1 VGRRFTMNTKFL
13 GEDEILKVAMNLEEE
28 GIIIYSQFAKAAKNK
43 KAKEIFKLLA
53 DYEKEHFDT
62 FSRLHTQSIAGG
74 PYPRPEEIDRELT
87 AYLRGLI
94 DTGVFTSLKTFP
106 KAKLSK
112 FSDKEAVSLGI
123 QIEKN
128 SILYYTEVYEANLVH
143 TAKPTILEI
152 IKEERKHLVMLYG
165 VWEKLRT

>member
-1 VGRRFTMNTKFL
+1 MSTKFL
-13 GEDEILKVAMNLEEE
+13 GEDEILKVAMNLEGE
-28 GIIIYSQFAKAAKNK
+28 GIIIYSQFAKITKNK

-62 FSRLHTQSIAGG
+62 FSRLHTESIARG

-87 AYLRGLI
+87 AYLRSLI

-106 KAKLSK
+106 KAKLAK
-112 FSDKEAVSLGI
+112 FTDQEAVAFGI
-123 QIEKN
+123 QVEKN
-128 SILYYTEVYEANLVH
+128 SILYYTEAYETNLVH
-143 TAKPTILEI
+143 SAKPALAQI

-165 VWEKLRT
+165 VWEKLST